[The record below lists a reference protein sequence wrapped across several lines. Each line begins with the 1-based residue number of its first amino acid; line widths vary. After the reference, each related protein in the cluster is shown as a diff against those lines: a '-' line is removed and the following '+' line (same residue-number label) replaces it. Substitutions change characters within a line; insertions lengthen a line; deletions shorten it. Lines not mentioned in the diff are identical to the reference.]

1 MVVADG
7 SSVKGQ
13 TGVSVGK
20 CSENSDKFLVTG
32 YFTVRES
39 AAFDVESGC

>member
-1 MVVADG
+1 MVVVDG

-20 CSENSDKFLVTG
+20 CSENSDEFLFAG
-32 YFTVRES
+32 YFTVRDS
-39 AAFDVESGC
+39 AFFDVESGC